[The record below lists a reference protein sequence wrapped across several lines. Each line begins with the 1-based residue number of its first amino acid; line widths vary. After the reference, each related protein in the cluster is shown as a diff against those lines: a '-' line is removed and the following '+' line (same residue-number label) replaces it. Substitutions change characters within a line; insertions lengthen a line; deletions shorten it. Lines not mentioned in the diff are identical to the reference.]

1 MENYSRRQ
9 FLASSSKLAAGAGL
23 ASLPVVDALAD
34 NPRKKTA
41 ANDKVQIALIGC
53 NGMGWSNLTSHMKL
67 PEVEVVGLC
76 DVDNNVLTR
85 RSAELEKTTGKKVT
99 QYKDFRKLLENKDV
113 DAVIIATPDHWH
125 CLTMVNACEAGKDV
139 YVEKP
144 LANSV
149 EECQVMMDAAKKYNK
164 VVQVGQWQRSGP
176 HWQKAIDYVQSGKL
190 GKIRLVKSWAY
201 MGWMK
206 EIQPKPDGPAPAG
219 VDYDMWL
226 GPAEKRP
233 FNPNRFHFNF
243 RWYWDYAGG
252 LMTDWGVHLIDMV
265 LYGMKAAGPKSVV
278 SMGGKFAYPTG
289 AMETPDTQQAIYE
302 FDDFSMI
309 WEHAVGINI
318 GPYNRDHGVAFI
330 GNLGTLVVDRGKWE
344 VFPEVE
350 NNEYKTA
357 AIPVQSRGGADG
369 GLDSHTKNFIE
380 CIKTRQKPN
389 CDVWT
394 AANTAINAHLGNI
407 AFKTGRKVYWD
418 AGKQQFKDDAKA
430 NELLKANY
438 HNGWKLPLMS

>member
-1 MENYSRRQ
+1 M
-9 FLASSSKLAAGAGL
+9 AGAGL
-23 ASLPVVDALAD
+23 ASLPLTETAAA
-34 NPRKKTA
+34 PKKVS
-41 ANDKVQIALIGC
+41 ANDKVSVALIGC
-53 NGMGWSNLTSHMKL
+53 KGMGWSNLTSHLKL
-67 PEVEVVGLC
+67 PDVDVIGLC
-76 DVDNNVLTR
+76 DVDSNVLNER
-85 RSAELEKTTGKKVT
+85 AAELEQKTGKKAKL
-99 QYKDFRKLLENKDV
+99 YKDYRKLLENKDV

-125 CLTMVNACEAGKDV
+125 CLTMVNACEAGKEV

-144 LANSV
+144 LANSI
-149 EECQVMMDAAKKYNK
+149 EECQIMMAAAKKYNR

-190 GKIRLVKSWAY
+190 GKIRLVKAWAY

-206 EIQPKPDGPAPAG
+206 EVKKAPDGPVPAG

-226 GPAEKRP
+226 GPAAKRP

-265 LYGMKAAGPKSVV
+265 LYGMKAGGPKSVV
-278 SMGGKFAYPTG
+278 SMGGKFAYPEG

-309 WEHAVGINI
+309 WEHAVGING

-344 VFPEVE
+344 IFPEIE
-350 NNEYKTA
+350 NNEYKTPA
-357 AIPVQSRGGADG
+357 VPVQSRGGNDG
-369 GLDSHTKNFIE
+369 GLDTHTRNFID
-380 CIKTRQKPN
+380 CIKSRQKPN

-407 AFKTGRKVYWD
+407 AFKAGRKVYWD
-418 AGKQQFKDDAKA
+418 AQKMAFKDDKEA
-430 NELLKANY
+430 NMLVKANY
-438 HNGWKLPLMS
+438 QNGWKLPNIT

>member
-1 MENYSRRQ
+1 
-9 FLASSSKLAAGAGL
+9 
-23 ASLPVVDALAD
+23 
-34 NPRKKTA
+34 
-41 ANDKVQIALIGC
+41 
-53 NGMGWSNLTSHMKL
+53 
-67 PEVEVVGLC
+67 
-76 DVDNNVLTR
+76 
-85 RSAELEKTTGKKVT
+85 
-99 QYKDFRKLLENKDV
+99 
-113 DAVIIATPDHWH
+113 
-125 CLTMVNACEAGKDV
+125 
-139 YVEKP
+139 
-144 LANSV
+144 
-149 EECQVMMDAAKKYNK
+149 

-190 GKIRLVKSWAY
+190 GKIRLVKAWAY

-206 EIQPKPDGPAPAG
+206 EVKKQPDGPAPAG

-226 GPAEKRP
+226 GPAPKRP
-233 FNPNRFHFNF
+233 FNPNRFHFTF

-265 LYGMKAAGPKSVV
+265 LYGMKAGGPKSVV
-278 SMGGKFAYPTG
+278 SMGGQFAYPDG

-309 WEHAVGINI
+309 WEHAVGING

-344 VFPEVE
+344 IFPEIE
-350 NNEYKTA
+350 NGEYKTPA
-357 AIPVQSRGGADG
+357 MPVQSRGGADG
-369 GLDSHTKNFIE
+369 GLDNHMKNFVY

-407 AFKTGRKVYWD
+407 AFKSGRKVHWD
-418 AGKQQFKDDAKA
+418 ASKMTFKDDNKA
-430 NELLKANY
+430 NELLKASY
-438 HNGWKLPLMS
+438 HNGWKLPNIS

>member
-1 MENYSRRQ
+1 MTTYSRRD
-9 FLASSSKLAAGAGL
+9 FLASSSKVLAGASL
-23 ASLPVVDALAD
+23 ASVPLTETAAAP
-34 NPRKKTA
+34 KKVA
-41 ANDKVQIALIGC
+41 ANDKVSVALIGC
-53 NGMGWSNLTSHMKL
+53 KGMGWSNLTSHLKL
-67 PEVEVVGLC
+67 PDVDVVGLC
-76 DVDNNVLTR
+76 DVDSNVLNER
-85 RSAELEKTTGKKVT
+85 AAELEQKTGKKAKL
-99 QYKDFRKLLENKDV
+99 YKDYRKLLENKEV

-144 LANSV
+144 LANSI
-149 EECQVMMDAAKKYNK
+149 EECQVMMAAAKKYNR

-206 EIQPKPDGPAPAG
+206 EIKKVPDSPVPAG

-226 GPAEKRP
+226 GPAAKRP

-265 LYGMKAAGPKSVV
+265 LYGMKAGGPKSVV
-278 SMGGKFAYPTG
+278 SMGGKYAYPEG

-309 WEHAVGINI
+309 WEHAVGING

-330 GNLGTLVVDRGKWE
+330 GNLGTLVVDRSKWE
-344 VFPEVE
+344 IIPEVE
-350 NNEYKTA
+350 NGEYKTP
-357 AIPVQSRGGADG
+357 AIPTQSRGGNDG
-369 GLDSHTKNFIE
+369 GLDNHTKNFIE
-380 CIKTRQKPN
+380 CIKSRQKPN

-407 AFKTGRKVYWD
+407 AYKSGRKVYWD
-418 AGKQQFKDDAKA
+418 AQNMTFKDDKEA
-430 NELLKANY
+430 NQLVKANY
-438 HNGWKLPLMS
+438 QNGWKLPNIT